1 VGTKVTAEVELVDIE
16 EMGCPVGTT
25 IEVRGLFHNVPAR
38 KKFLKGPEK
47 EFSKVLDVVTSK
59 ALCHPGVMFKLAH
72 NGKVIFHAP
81 PASDILERIA
91 AVYGL
96 GISKEMLKVDWSG
109 PGLSLEGYISKP
121 HITRSRNSTHI
132 IVNDRDIVSRALN
145 RALMDGYGPMMPK
158 GRYPIA
164 VIQIALS
171 VERVDVNV
179 HPAKTE
185 VRFDEAVKI
194 EGAMMEAVQQ
204 ALSAGELIPPVDLGD
219 LEKGE
224 ATAAKIALSSPH
236 MAREGLRAIGHT
248 QTTINLGTGDVEAP
262 SARKVSRPTEGT
274 GVPEGAGQYLPSSI
288 TIKGQ
293 AGTCYIIGE
302 TREGIVIIDQHAAH
316 EKVVYENLRKQLVEG
331 SIKSQELLTP
341 VTIELSADEADALEG
356 VTKDLMTLGFQ
367 VEPFGGRSCIVK
379 QVPSVLG
386 VTVEPGAIHDLI
398 IDLSKGGPVII
409 DKIRDSILATMAC
422 HTSTRGGD
430 SLEVFEMKNL
440 IQLLYQA
447 DEPFS
452 CPHGRPTIIFLPF
465 GLLEKKFA
473 RRT

>member
-1 VGTKVTAEVELVDIE
+1 
-16 EMGCPVGTT
+16 
-25 IEVRGLFHNVPAR
+25 
-38 KKFLKGPEK
+38 
-47 EFSKVLDVVTSK
+47 
-59 ALCHPGVMFKLAH
+59 MFKLTH

-81 PASDILERIA
+81 PASDVLERIA

-96 GISKEMLKVDWSG
+96 GISKEMLRINWGG
-109 PGLSLEGYISKP
+109 PGLSISGYISKP
-121 HITRSRNSTHI
+121 HVNRSRNSTHI
-132 IVNDRDIVSRALN
+132 IVNDRDIVSRVLN
-145 RALMDGYGPMMPK
+145 KALMDGYGPMMPK
-158 GRYPIA
+158 GRYPIV
-164 VIQIALS
+164 VIQVAIS

-194 EGAMMEAVQQ
+194 ERAVMEAVQQ
-204 ALSAGELIPPVDLGD
+204 ALSGGELIPPVDLGD

-224 ATAAKIALSSPH
+224 ATGVRIAMSGRSEFSRL
-236 MAREGLRAIGHT
+236 IGQT
-248 QTTINLGTGDVEAP
+248 QATINIDTGEVELP
-262 SARKVSRPTEGT
+262 RSRKVEKAVAVDIGE
-274 GVPEGAGQYLPSSI
+274 EGAGQYLPSSI

-293 AGTCYIIGE
+293 AGNCYIIGE
-302 TREGIVIIDQHAAH
+302 TKEGIVIIDQHAAH
-316 EKVVYENLRKQLVEG
+316 EKIVYEDLRKQLGDGQVG
-331 SIKSQELLTP
+331 SQELLTP

-356 VTKDLMTLGFQ
+356 LMKDLRTLGFQ

-386 VTVEPGAIHDLI
+386 VTVEPGALHDLI
-398 IDLSKGGPVII
+398 TELSKGGPLTT

-422 HTSTRGGD
+422 HTSTRGGQ
-430 SLEVFEMKNL
+430 SLELFEMKNL

-447 DEPFS
+447 DEPFN